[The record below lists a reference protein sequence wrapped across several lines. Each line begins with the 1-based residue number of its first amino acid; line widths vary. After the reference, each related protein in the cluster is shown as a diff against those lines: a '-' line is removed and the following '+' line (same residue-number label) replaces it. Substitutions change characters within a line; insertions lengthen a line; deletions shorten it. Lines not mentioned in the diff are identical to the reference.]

1 MRSYDKRMLEE
12 INRTVC
18 DHCSDILFVYHDD
31 YKEQLKLENII
42 NNVYVVGNTIVEP
55 FNIFKNQIINIP
67 KRLDMILLD
76 IHRPENFKYVDR
88 LNSIL
93 KFANECI
100 ERYNIPVKMLYFKRL
115 QDSIDKE
122 NIDIGKIEIINLLP
136 YKEYLETVYHSKFII
151 SDSGTGQEEPA
162 LLDTKVI
169 VPREYTE
176 RPQSYINNCS
186 FKLDL
191 TDYNNAF
198 NWLEEEQKINSLW
211 LGDGTTSTK
220 IIKHIK
226 EFLN

>member
-1 MRSYDKRMLEE
+1 
-12 INRTVC
+12 
-18 DHCSDILFVYHDD
+18 
-31 YKEQLKLENII
+31 LK
-42 NNVYVVGNTIVEP
+42 
-55 FNIFKNQIINIP
+55 
-67 KRLDMILLD
+67 
-76 IHRPENFKYVDR
+76 
-88 LNSIL
+88 SIL
-93 KFANECI
+93 KFENEYI

-115 QDSIDKE
+115 QDSIHKE

-136 YKEYLETVYHSKFII
+136 YREYLETVYHCKFII

-162 LLDTKVI
+162 LLNTKVI